1 MKSSKHSIWFSGDT
15 GFCEVF
21 ETIGQK
27 YGPFDLSAIAIGAY
41 CPRYMMANQHIN
53 PEEALQIHRDL
64 RSRLSVGI
72 HWGTFPMG
80 STEINFVLFYLSV
93 VFVAVFGAP

>member
-1 MKSSKHSIWFSGDT
+1 
-15 GFCEVF
+15 
-21 ETIGQK
+21 
-27 YGPFDLSAIAIGAY
+27 
-41 CPRYMMANQHIN
+41 MMANQHIN

-80 STEINFVLFYLSV
+80 STEVR
-93 VFVAVFGAP
+93 G